1 MDHILYQTFKN
12 ILNINDYDNPLIK
25 IFANKIE
32 KRIASQIRTRYYLEL
47 LTSETIKS
55 LGSTESKIAKY
66 EDD

>member
-1 MDHILYQTFKN
+1 MFKN

-55 LGSTESKIAKY
+55 LASTESKIAKY

>member
-1 MDHILYQTFKN
+1 MFKN

-32 KRIASQIRTRYYLEL
+32 KRIASQIRTRYYLAL
-47 LTSETIKS
+47 LTFETIKS

>member
-1 MDHILYQTFKN
+1 MV
-12 ILNINDYDNPLIK
+12 NDYDNPLIQ
-25 IFANKIE
+25 IFVNKIE